1 METLQKNFLNI
12 LELWTENH
20 MIGCIIQARMGSS
33 RLPGKVLMK
42 SKNGKPLLYYVI
54 SQLRY
59 CAKVKNFVIATTTNK
74 EDDEI
79 EKFAKKN
86 SVSIFRGSEKDV
98 LDRYYQCAKKYSFST
113 IIRITA
119 DCPLIDPSIVD
130 KVIER
135 FFSGNYDFASNT
147 LVRTFPIGT
156 DVEVF
161 SFSALNRAWENTQL
175 PSERE
180 HVTPYLR
187 KEENF
192 KIINVEN
199 DKNISNLRLTVDRIE
214 DFELIKQIL
223 NNISI
228 NPIHLEDV
236 LELFSRK
243 SELIEINKHIN
254 HNEGFN
260 KSLEEDREFIK
271 KQKR

>member
-1 METLQKNFLNI
+1 
-12 LELWTENH
+12 

-33 RLPGKVLMK
+33 RLPGKALMK
-42 SKNGKPLLYYVI
+42 SDSGKPLLYYVI
-54 SQLRY
+54 NQLRY
-59 CAKVKNFVIATTTNK
+59 CSKIKNLVIATTTNQ

-79 EKFAKKN
+79 EKFANNN
-86 SVSIFRGSEKDV
+86 SVNVFRGKEKDV

-113 IIRITA
+113 IVRITA
-119 DCPLIDPSIVD
+119 DCPLIDPQIVD
-130 KVIER
+130 KVVEQ
-135 FFSGNYDFASNT
+135 FFSGNYDFATNT
-147 LVRTFPIGT
+147 LTRTFPIGT

-161 SFSALNRAWENTQL
+161 SFSALNRAWENAQL

-187 KEENF
+187 NKENS

-214 DFELIKQIL
+214 DVELIKQIL

-243 SELIEINKHIN
+243 PELIEINKHIN

-260 KSLEEDREFIK
+260 KSLEEDKEFIK

>member
-1 METLQKNFLNI
+1 
-12 LELWTENH
+12 

-33 RLPGKVLMK
+33 RLPGKALMK
-42 SKNGKPLLYYVI
+42 SDSGKPLLYYVI
-54 SQLRY
+54 NQLRY
-59 CAKVKNFVIATTTNK
+59 CSKIKNLVIATTTNQ

-79 EKFAKKN
+79 EKFANNN
-86 SVSIFRGSEKDV
+86 SVNVFRGKEKDV
-98 LDRYYQCAKKYSFST
+98 LDRYFQCAKKYSFST
-113 IIRITA
+113 IVRITA
-119 DCPLIDPSIVD
+119 DCPLIDPQIVD
-130 KVIER
+130 KVIEQ
-135 FFSGNYDFASNT
+135 FFSGNYDFATNT
-147 LVRTFPIGT
+147 LTRTFPIGT

-161 SFSALNRAWENTQL
+161 SFSALNEAWENAQL

-187 KEENF
+187 NKENS

-214 DFELIKQIL
+214 DVELIKQIL

-236 LELFSRK
+236 LGLFSRK
-243 SELIEINKHIN
+243 PELIEINKHIN

-260 KSLEEDREFIK
+260 KSLEEDKEFIK

>member
-1 METLQKNFLNI
+1 
-12 LELWTENH
+12 

-33 RLPGKVLMK
+33 RLPGKALMK
-42 SKNGKPLLYYVI
+42 SDSGKPLLYYVTN
-54 SQLRY
+54 QLRY
-59 CAKVKNFVIATTTNK
+59 CSKVKNLVIATTTNQ

-79 EKFAKKN
+79 EKFANNN
-86 SVSIFRGSEKDV
+86 SINVFRGKEKDV
-98 LDRYYQCAKKYSFST
+98 LDRYFQCAKKYSFST
-113 IIRITA
+113 IVRITA
-119 DCPLIDPSIVD
+119 DCPLIDPQIVD
-130 KVIER
+130 KVIEQ
-135 FFSGNYDFASNT
+135 FFSENYDFATNT
-147 LVRTFPIGT
+147 LTRTFPIGT

-161 SFSALNRAWENTQL
+161 SFSALNKAWENAQL

-180 HVTPYLR
+180 HVTPYFHN
-187 KEENF
+187 KENF

-228 NPIHLEDV
+228 NPVHLEDV

-243 SELIEINKHIN
+243 PELIEINKHIN

-260 KSLEEDREFIK
+260 KSLEEDKEFIK
-271 KQKR
+271 KQKI

>member
-1 METLQKNFLNI
+1 
-12 LELWTENH
+12 

-33 RLPGKVLMK
+33 RLPGKALMK
-42 SKNGKPLLYYVI
+42 SDSGKPLLYYVI
-54 SQLRY
+54 NQLRY
-59 CAKVKNFVIATTTNK
+59 CSKIKNLVIATTTNQ

-79 EKFAKKN
+79 EKFANNN
-86 SVSIFRGSEKDV
+86 SVNVFRGKEKDV
-98 LDRYYQCAKKYSFST
+98 LDRYFQCAKKYSFST
-113 IIRITA
+113 IVRITA
-119 DCPLIDPSIVD
+119 DCPLIDPQIVD
-130 KVIER
+130 KVIEQ
-135 FFSGNYDFASNT
+135 FFSENYDFATNT
-147 LVRTFPIGT
+147 LMRTFPIGT

-161 SFSALNRAWENTQL
+161 SFSALNKAWENAQL

-187 KEENF
+187 NKENS

-243 SELIEINKHIN
+243 PELIEINKHIN

-260 KSLEEDREFIK
+260 KSLEEDKEFIK

>member
-1 METLQKNFLNI
+1 
-12 LELWTENH
+12 

-33 RLPGKVLMK
+33 RLPGKALMK
-42 SKNGKPLLYYVI
+42 SDSGKPLLYYVI
-54 SQLRY
+54 NQLRY
-59 CAKVKNFVIATTTNK
+59 CSKVKNLVIATTTNQ

-79 EKFAKKN
+79 EKFANNN
-86 SVSIFRGSEKDV
+86 SVNVFRGKEKDV
-98 LDRYYQCAKKYSFST
+98 LDRYFQCAKKYSFST
-113 IIRITA
+113 IVRITA
-119 DCPLIDPSIVD
+119 DCPLIDPQIVD
-130 KVIER
+130 KVIEQ
-135 FFSGNYDFASNT
+135 FFSENYDFATNT
-147 LVRTFPIGT
+147 LTRTFPIGT

-161 SFSALNRAWENTQL
+161 SFSALNKAWENAQL

-187 KEENF
+187 NKENS

-199 DKNISNLRLTVDRIE
+199 TKNISNLRLTVDRIE

-243 SELIEINKHIN
+243 PELIEINKHIN

-260 KSLEEDREFIK
+260 KSLEEDKEFIK

>member
-1 METLQKNFLNI
+1 
-12 LELWTENH
+12 

-33 RLPGKVLMK
+33 RLPGKALMK
-42 SKNGKPLLYYVI
+42 SDSGKPLLYYVI
-54 SQLRY
+54 NQLRY
-59 CAKVKNFVIATTTNK
+59 CSKIKNLVIATTTNQ

-79 EKFAKKN
+79 EKFANNN
-86 SVSIFRGSEKDV
+86 SINVFRGKEKDV
-98 LDRYYQCAKKYSFST
+98 LDRYFQCAKKYSFST
-113 IIRITA
+113 IVRITA
-119 DCPLIDPSIVD
+119 DCPLIDPQIVD
-130 KVIER
+130 KVIEQ
-135 FFSGNYDFASNT
+135 FFSENYDFATNT
-147 LVRTFPIGT
+147 LTRTFPIGT

-161 SFSALNRAWENTQL
+161 SFSALNKAWENAQL

-180 HVTPYLR
+180 HVTPYFHN
-187 KEENF
+187 KENF

-243 SELIEINKHIN
+243 PELIEINKHIN

-260 KSLEEDREFIK
+260 KSLEEDKEFIK

>member
-1 METLQKNFLNI
+1 
-12 LELWTENH
+12 

-42 SKNGKPLLYYVI
+42 SDNGIPLLYHVI
-54 SQLRY
+54 NQLRH
-59 CAKVKNFVIATTTNK
+59 CSKVKNLVIATTTNH

-79 EKFAKKN
+79 EKFADNN
-86 SVSIFRGSEKDV
+86 SVNVFRGKEKDV
-98 LDRYYQCAKKYSFST
+98 LDRYFQCAKKYSFST
-113 IIRITA
+113 IVRITA
-119 DCPLIDPSIVD
+119 DCPLIDPQIVD
-130 KVIER
+130 KVIEK
-135 FFSGNYDFASNT
+135 FFSGNYDFATNT
-147 LVRTFPIGT
+147 LTRTFPIGT

-161 SFSALNRAWENTQL
+161 SFSALNKAWENTQL

-187 KEENF
+187 NQENF

-243 SELIEINKHIN
+243 PELIEINKHIN

-260 KSLEEDREFIK
+260 KSLEEDKEFIK
-271 KQKR
+271 KQKG

>member
-1 METLQKNFLNI
+1 
-12 LELWTENH
+12 
-20 MIGCIIQARMGSS
+20 MGSS
-33 RLPGKVLMK
+33 RLPSKVLMK
-42 SKNGKPLLYYVI
+42 SDDGRPLLYYVI
-54 SQLRY
+54 NQLRY
-59 CAKVKNFVIATTTNK
+59 CTKVKNLVIATTTNQ

-79 EKFAKKN
+79 EKFANDN
-86 SVSIFRGSEKDV
+86 SVNIFRGKEKDV
-98 LDRYYQCAKKYSFST
+98 LDRYFQCAKKYSFST
-113 IIRITA
+113 IVRITA
-119 DCPLIDPSIVD
+119 DCPLIDPQIVD
-130 KVIER
+130 KVIEK
-135 FFSGNYDFASNT
+135 FFSGNYDFATNT
-147 LVRTFPIGT
+147 LTRTFPIGT

-192 KIINVEN
+192 KIINIEN

-228 NPIHLEDV
+228 NPIHLEDI
-236 LELFSRK
+236 LELFLRK
-243 SELIEINKHIN
+243 PELIEINKHIN

-260 KSLEEDREFIK
+260 KSLEEDKEFIK

>member
-1 METLQKNFLNI
+1 
-12 LELWTENH
+12 

-33 RLPGKVLMK
+33 RLPGKALMK
-42 SKNGKPLLYYVI
+42 SDSGKPLLYYVI
-54 SQLRY
+54 NQLRY
-59 CAKVKNFVIATTTNK
+59 CSKVKNLVIATTTNQ

-79 EKFAKKN
+79 EKFANNN
-86 SVSIFRGSEKDV
+86 SVNVFRGKEKDV
-98 LDRYYQCAKKYSFST
+98 LDRYFQCAKKYSFST
-113 IIRITA
+113 IVIITA
-119 DCPLIDPSIVD
+119 DCPLIDPQIVD
-130 KVIER
+130 KVIEQ
-135 FFSGNYDFASNT
+135 FFSENYDFATNT
-147 LVRTFPIGT
+147 LTRTFPIGT

-161 SFSALNRAWENTQL
+161 SFSALNKAWENAQL

-180 HVTPYLR
+180 HVTPYLHN
-187 KEENF
+187 KENF

-243 SELIEINKHIN
+243 PELIEINKHIN

-260 KSLEEDREFIK
+260 KSLEEDKEFIK

>member
-1 METLQKNFLNI
+1 
-12 LELWTENH
+12 

-33 RLPGKVLMK
+33 RLPGKALMK
-42 SKNGKPLLYYVI
+42 SDSGKPLLYYVI
-54 SQLRY
+54 NQLRY
-59 CAKVKNFVIATTTNK
+59 CSKVKNLVIATTTNQ

-79 EKFAKKN
+79 EKFANDN
-86 SVSIFRGSEKDV
+86 SVNIFRGKEKDV
-98 LDRYYQCAKKYSFST
+98 LDRYFQCAKKYSFST
-113 IIRITA
+113 IVRITA
-119 DCPLIDPSIVD
+119 DCPLIDPQIVD
-130 KVIER
+130 KVIEQ
-135 FFSGNYDFASNT
+135 FFSENYDFATNT
-147 LVRTFPIGT
+147 LMRTFPIGT

-236 LELFSRK
+236 LELFLRK
-243 SELIEINKHIN
+243 PELIEINKHIN

-260 KSLEEDREFIK
+260 KSLEEDKEFIK
-271 KQKR
+271 KQKG

>member
-1 METLQKNFLNI
+1 
-12 LELWTENH
+12 

-33 RLPGKVLMK
+33 RLPGKALMK
-42 SKNGKPLLYYVI
+42 SDSGKPLLYYVI
-54 SQLRY
+54 NQLRY
-59 CAKVKNFVIATTTNK
+59 CSKVKNLVIATTTNQ

-79 EKFAKKN
+79 EKFADNN
-86 SVSIFRGSEKDV
+86 SVNVFRGKDKDV
-98 LDRYYQCAKKYSFST
+98 LDRYFQCAKKYSFST
-113 IIRITA
+113 IVRITA
-119 DCPLIDPSIVD
+119 DCPLIDPQIVD
-130 KVIER
+130 KVIEQ
-135 FFSGNYDFASNT
+135 FFSGNYDFATNT
-147 LVRTFPIGT
+147 LMRTFPIGT

-180 HVTPYLR
+180 HVTPYLHN
-187 KEENF
+187 KENS

-243 SELIEINKHIN
+243 PELIEINKHIN

-260 KSLEEDREFIK
+260 KSLEEDKEFIK

>member
-1 METLQKNFLNI
+1 
-12 LELWTENH
+12 

-33 RLPGKVLMK
+33 RLPGKALMK
-42 SKNGKPLLYYVI
+42 SDSGKPLLYYVI
-54 SQLRY
+54 NQLRY
-59 CAKVKNFVIATTTNK
+59 CSKIKNLVIATTTNQ

-79 EKFAKKN
+79 EKFANNN
-86 SVSIFRGSEKDV
+86 SINVFRGKEKDV
-98 LDRYYQCAKKYSFST
+98 LDRYFQCAKKYSFST
-113 IIRITA
+113 IVRITA
-119 DCPLIDPSIVD
+119 DCPLIDPQIVD
-130 KVIER
+130 KVIEQ
-135 FFSGNYDFASNT
+135 FFSGNYDFATNT
-147 LVRTFPIGT
+147 LTRTFPIGT

-161 SFSALNRAWENTQL
+161 SFSALNKAWENAQL

-187 KEENF
+187 NKENS

-199 DKNISNLRLTVDRIE
+199 TKNISNLRLTVDRIE

-243 SELIEINKHIN
+243 PELIEINKHIN

-260 KSLEEDREFIK
+260 KSLEEDKEFIK

>member
-1 METLQKNFLNI
+1 
-12 LELWTENH
+12 

-33 RLPGKVLMK
+33 RLPGKALMK
-42 SKNGKPLLYYVI
+42 SDSGKPLLYYVTN
-54 SQLRY
+54 QLRY
-59 CAKVKNFVIATTTNK
+59 CSKVKNLVIATTTNQ

-79 EKFAKKN
+79 EKFANNN
-86 SVSIFRGSEKDV
+86 SINVFRGKEKDV
-98 LDRYYQCAKKYSFST
+98 LDRYFQCAKKHSFST
-113 IIRITA
+113 IVRITA
-119 DCPLIDPSIVD
+119 DCPLIDPQIVD
-130 KVIER
+130 KVIEQ
-135 FFSGNYDFASNT
+135 FFSENCDFATNT
-147 LVRTFPIGT
+147 LTRTFPIGT

-161 SFSALNRAWENTQL
+161 SFSALNKAWENAQL

-180 HVTPYLR
+180 HVTPYFHN
-187 KEENF
+187 KENF

-243 SELIEINKHIN
+243 PELIEINKHIN

-260 KSLEEDREFIK
+260 KSLEEDKEFIK

>member
-1 METLQKNFLNI
+1 
-12 LELWTENH
+12 

-33 RLPGKVLMK
+33 RLPSKVLMK
-42 SKNGKPLLYYVI
+42 SDDGRPLLYYVI
-54 SQLRY
+54 NQLRY
-59 CAKVKNFVIATTTNK
+59 CTKVKNLVIATTTNQ

-79 EKFAKKN
+79 EKFANDN
-86 SVSIFRGSEKDV
+86 SINIFRGKEKDV
-98 LDRYYQCAKKYSFST
+98 LDRYFQCAKKYSFST
-113 IIRITA
+113 IVRITA
-119 DCPLIDPSIVD
+119 DCPLIDPQIVD
-130 KVIER
+130 KVIEK
-135 FFSGNYDFASNT
+135 FFSGNYDFATNT
-147 LVRTFPIGT
+147 LTRTFPIGT

-161 SFSALNRAWENTQL
+161 SFSALNMAWENTQL

-243 SELIEINKHIN
+243 PELIEINKHIN

-260 KSLEEDREFIK
+260 KSLEEDKEFIK

>member
-1 METLQKNFLNI
+1 
-12 LELWTENH
+12 

-42 SKNGKPLLYYVI
+42 SDNGTPLLYHVI
-54 SQLRY
+54 NQLRH
-59 CAKVKNFVIATTTNK
+59 CSKVKNLVIATTTNH

-79 EKFAKKN
+79 EKFADNN
-86 SVSIFRGSEKDV
+86 SVNVFRGKEKDV
-98 LDRYYQCAKKYSFST
+98 LDRYFQCAKKYSFST
-113 IIRITA
+113 IVRITA
-119 DCPLIDPSIVD
+119 DCPLIDPQIVD
-130 KVIER
+130 KVIEK
-135 FFSGNYDFASNT
+135 FFSGNYDFATNT
-147 LVRTFPIGT
+147 LTRTFPIGT

-161 SFSALNRAWENTQL
+161 SFSALNKAWENTQL

-223 NNISI
+223 NDISI

-243 SELIEINKHIN
+243 PELIEINKHIN

-260 KSLEEDREFIK
+260 KSLEEDKEFIK

>member
-1 METLQKNFLNI
+1 
-12 LELWTENH
+12 

-33 RLPGKVLMK
+33 RLPSKVLMK
-42 SKNGKPLLYYVI
+42 SDDGRPLLYYVI
-54 SQLRY
+54 NQLRY
-59 CAKVKNFVIATTTNK
+59 CTKVKNLVIATTTNQ

-79 EKFAKKN
+79 EKFANDN
-86 SVSIFRGSEKDV
+86 SVNIFRGKEKDV
-98 LDRYYQCAKKYSFST
+98 LDRYFQCAKKYSFST
-113 IIRITA
+113 IVRITA
-119 DCPLIDPSIVD
+119 DCPLIDPQIVD
-130 KVIER
+130 KVIEK
-135 FFSGNYDFASNT
+135 FFSGNYDFATNT
-147 LVRTFPIGT
+147 LTRTFPIGT

-192 KIINVEN
+192 KIINIEN

-236 LELFSRK
+236 LELFSQK
-243 SELIEINKHIN
+243 PELIEINKHIN

-260 KSLEEDREFIK
+260 KSLEEDKEFIK

>member
-1 METLQKNFLNI
+1 
-12 LELWTENH
+12 

-42 SKNGKPLLYYVI
+42 SDNGKPLLYYVI
-54 SQLRY
+54 NQLQY
-59 CAKVKNFVIATTTNK
+59 CTKVKNLVIATTTNQ

-79 EKFAKKN
+79 EKFANIN
-86 SVSIFRGSEKDV
+86 SVSIFRGNEKDV

-113 IIRITA
+113 IVRITA

-130 KVIER
+130 KVIEK
-135 FFSGNYDFASNT
+135 FFSGNYDFATNT

-161 SFSALNRAWENTQL
+161 SFSALEKTWKNAHL

-180 HVTPYLR
+180 HVTSYIR
-187 KEENF
+187 NKGIF
-192 KIINVEN
+192 KITNVEN

-214 DFELIKQIL
+214 DFELINEIL
-223 NNISI
+223 NNISVS
-228 NPIHLEDV
+228 PIHLEDT
-236 LELFSRK
+236 LELFLRK
-243 SELIEINKHIN
+243 PELIEINKHIN

-260 KSLEEDREFIK
+260 KSLEEDKEFIK